1 VNLPNCFFLFV
12 VIFSFS
18 ACHRRSVDRM
28 EQVQERTTSPEPSS
42 EIEEMGGVEGPT
54 GTIVIGKV
62 VKTWLDADRFE
73 GDGHPCD
80 THPCEAEIELMA
92 VTQIGSDFHGQFEA
106 GDVIKVHFDFTLDPT
121 KDLFPELNTHFD
133 GLTTGE
139 FFKATLNTPYA
150 SDHPDQYRVGEY
162 EKLK

>member
-1 VNLPNCFFLFV
+1 MLVL
-12 VIFSFS
+12 SFS
-18 ACHRRSVDRM
+18 ACHRRSADHVG
-28 EQVQERTTSPEPSS
+28 EVQKVTTSSTAVVED
-42 EIEEMGGVEGPT
+42 EKMGGIEGPT
-54 GTIVIGKV
+54 GTMVIGKV

-73 GDGHPCD
+73 GDDHPCD

-106 GDVIKVHFDFTLDPT
+106 GDVLKVHFDFTLDPT

-133 GLTTGE
+133 GLSIGE
-139 FFKATLNTPYA
+139 FFKSTLNTPYT